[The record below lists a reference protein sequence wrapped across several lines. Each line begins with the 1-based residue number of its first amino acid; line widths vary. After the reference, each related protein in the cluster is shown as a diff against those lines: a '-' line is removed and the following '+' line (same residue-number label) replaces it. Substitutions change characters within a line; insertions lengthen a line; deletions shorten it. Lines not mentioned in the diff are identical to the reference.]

1 MRTRGHRSSFPPSF
15 PAAAH
20 SAATRSLGN
29 STLSST
35 HIKHVGPNTTL
46 SISRRN
52 RERKENHEQIYNRS
66 PQARTEALVP
76 TPVIPPPAP
85 PPARPQRSRCST
97 DVHEQ
102 LNIHPLHHTQRFALQ
117 SLQAFP
123 QGLMFYSICLSGI
136 LHACNSFYLL

>member
-1 MRTRGHRSSFPPSF
+1 MRTRGHQSSFPPSF

-29 STLSST
+29 STLSSM